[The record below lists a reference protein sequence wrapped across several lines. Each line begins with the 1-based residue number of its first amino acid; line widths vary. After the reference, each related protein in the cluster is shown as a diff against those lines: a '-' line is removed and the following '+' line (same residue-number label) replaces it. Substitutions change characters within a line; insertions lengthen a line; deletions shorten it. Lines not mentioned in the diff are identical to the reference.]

1 MSPLYPILSARCGV
15 LRDVRATLLTA
26 AFLLACAAP
35 AQAQTTVTMDPLK
48 PCYFSDGD
56 LPTQRETIHV
66 RASGFTPQAP
76 VTLSIDGV
84 PQFKGESDAFG
95 TVTANVPAP
104 FQGQGERT
112 FTLTLSEDL
121 NGDHFVTVQPLVSN
135 LGVTMKPRK
144 ARPSKRIRFTGR
156 GFTAAAPVFGH
167 YLFGGKVRKTVRFA
181 KASTLPCGTFKAKRK
196 QIPVKRPHT
205 GEWLLQVD
213 QQRKYAPIPLT
224 NAQRVLIKV
233 TETFKQ
239 PSSLRSQR

>member
-1 MSPLYPILSARCGV
+1 M
-15 LRDVRATLLTA
+15 RATLLTA

-48 PCYFSDGD
+48 PCYVSDGD

-112 FTLTLSEDL
+112 FTAS
-121 NGDHFVTVQPLVSN
+121 
-135 LGVTMKPRK
+135 
-144 ARPSKRIRFTGR
+144 
-156 GFTAAAPVFGH
+156 AAPANAHHSIHNASSQAGS
-167 YLFGGKVRKTVRFA
+167 TVI
-181 KASTLPCGTFKAKRK
+181 GTC
-196 QIPVKRPHT
+196 
-205 GEWLLQVD
+205 
-213 QQRKYAPIPLT
+213 
-224 NAQRVLIKV
+224 
-233 TETFKQ
+233 
-239 PSSLRSQR
+239 PSSAVRSSWLAT